1 MPENQKR
8 ALVDVHHTLERILEV
23 QRSIDSR
30 ARNIVDRI
38 KRLVEVHEVFEPGAN
53 ETFGQLHGAWYNS
66 VERELIAAGFHSLG
80 PYHNTNGLPGRP
92 PEKQSY
98 CHFALTADGTINA
111 TWFLVIGKKPRPC
124 VVLESTANDGVVLV
138 TESGTTGAIPVPP
151 NQRIQQFPA
160 ETAIE
165 KLVAAH
171 REQIARASAGLRRV
185 SGIAELLAERLQH
198 AEETAAYRRELGLAL
213 FEPMLRVM
221 SGDRF
226 EKNGKPV
233 LDSILAHPE
242 WWTSDERETSTPPP
256 GLRINFRKSIDQ
268 LGARGRMTTF
278 GLSAYGLPELQMTRL
293 AANHSRAA
301 RLIMSAVA
309 QRLVTSVNRSSS
321 TKPIGQ
327 RVSGIDLTITQDDL
341 RQGQTS
347 SVMGPANDAGE
358 MPPVTVHLEPESFG
372 EKLGRLGEIFDL
384 WLEGKRA
391 ANLLSVKAPPGTRA
405 NSDEWLRESCRR
417 LGMVVPQPVPL
428 SAFHETMRTA
438 SRRGVNDL
446 TTFRARLDAGLPAGQ
461 FAMIKTG
468 LPGTSVRREYV
479 WVRVIEWP
487 AGEFVGT
494 LEVQPVDVQGVAK
507 GQLLRVVDADVFD
520 RAIVSTTDGVIE
532 TAPTDVVAMDF
543 GVPLP

>member
-1 MPENQKR
+1 
-8 ALVDVHHTLERILEV
+8 
-23 QRSIDSR
+23 
-30 ARNIVDRI
+30 
-38 KRLVEVHEVFEPGAN
+38 
-53 ETFGQLHGAWYNS
+53 
-66 VERELIAAGFHSLG
+66 
-80 PYHNTNGLPGRP
+80 
-92 PEKQSY
+92 
-98 CHFALTADGTINA
+98 
-111 TWFLVIGKKPRPC
+111 
-124 VVLESTANDGVVLV
+124 
-138 TESGTTGAIPVPP
+138 
-151 NQRIQQFPA
+151 
-160 ETAIE
+160 
-165 KLVAAH
+165 
-171 REQIARASAGLRRV
+171 
-185 SGIAELLAERLQH
+185 
-198 AEETAAYRRELGLAL
+198 
-213 FEPMLRVM
+213 
-221 SGDRF
+221 
-226 EKNGKPV
+226 
-233 LDSILAHPE
+233 
-242 WWTSDERETSTPPP
+242 
-256 GLRINFRKSIDQ
+256 
-268 LGARGRMTTF
+268 
-278 GLSAYGLPELQMTRL
+278 
-293 AANHSRAA
+293 
-301 RLIMSAVA
+301 
-309 QRLVTSVNRSSS
+309 VNRSFS

-417 LGMVVPQPVPL
+417 LGMAVPQPVPL

-520 RAIVSTTDGVIE
+520 RTIVSTTDGVIE
-532 TAPTDVVAMDF
+532 IAPTDIVVMDF